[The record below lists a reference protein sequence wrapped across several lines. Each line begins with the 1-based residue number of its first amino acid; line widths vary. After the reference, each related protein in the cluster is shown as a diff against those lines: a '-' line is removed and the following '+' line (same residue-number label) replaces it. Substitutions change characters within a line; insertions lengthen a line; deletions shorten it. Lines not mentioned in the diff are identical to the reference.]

1 MKGQKQRILAH
12 LRSGKTL
19 TRLESWDVLGV
30 LECPARISE
39 LRARGYH
46 IETEMVPVINR
57 FGEVVRVAK
66 WRM

>member
-46 IETEMVPVINR
+46 IETEFRTVTNRYGEPVRIA
-57 FGEVVRVAK
+57 V